1 MKEKLEEKIE
11 LLRKNKS
18 WTQGQLALYAEID
31 RSYVTKLESGD
42 APNVSGIILARIAR
56 ALGTSTDYLLGL
68 TDSPSP
74 VPSAN
79 HPAFRDPRVQDILD
93 IWRFLTDIGHE
104 PSLDALHKLA
114 LAFRT
119 TYEAKRKPPED

>member
-1 MKEKLEEKIE
+1 MDTELKDRIE

-56 ALGTSTDYLLGL
+56 VLGTSTDYLLNL
-68 TDSPSP
+68 TDDPRPFPS
-74 VPSAN
+74 VN
-79 HPAFRDPRVQDILD
+79 HPALRDPRVHQLLD
-93 IWRFLTDIGHE
+93 LLAALDDPEIIGHV
-104 PSLDALHKLA
+104 
-114 LAFRT
+114 LAFVSYFIEKRT
-119 TYEAKRKPPED
+119 AGED